1 MALDVAA
8 FGAAV
13 SRGPHGLVVGREQKE
28 LLDGRLVL
36 HDAEMGDMT
45 HAAGIGVWIGRLEA
59 QSPDGRSYERTAAG
73 VGRSPFRGM
82 IRTC

>member
-13 SRGPHGLVVGREQKE
+13 RRGPHGLVVREQKE

-59 QSPDGRSYERTAAG
+59 QSPDGRSYEGTAAG

>member
-13 SRGPHGLVVGREQKE
+13 RRGPHGLVVREQKE
-28 LLDGRLVL
+28 LLDGRLVS
-36 HDAEMGDMT
+36 HVAEMGDMT
-45 HAAGIGVWIGRLEA
+45 HVREIGVWIGGLEP
-59 QSPDGRSYERTAAG
+59 QGPDGRSYD
-73 VGRSPFRGM
+73 RSSGTPRSSQLSGM